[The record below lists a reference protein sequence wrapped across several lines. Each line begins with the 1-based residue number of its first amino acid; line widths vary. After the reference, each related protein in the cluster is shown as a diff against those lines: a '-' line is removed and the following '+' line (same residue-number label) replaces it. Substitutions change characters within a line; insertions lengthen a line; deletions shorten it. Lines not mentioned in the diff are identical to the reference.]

1 MMRSRARIEN
11 FPITISGSYQVV
23 VETYC
28 GDELCGTC
36 GLSLQVDCREQV
48 PVGDGTSGLHSIILN
63 PANDTTVF
71 SFYGPT
77 GIYELQTL
85 SGIDLLGCKDI
96 VTNEATIDLSRF
108 QMGFTRSWL
117 IVTSA
122 TNL

>member
-1 MMRSRARIEN
+1 MRSRARIEN

-63 PANDTTVF
+63 PAND
-71 SFYGPT
+71 P
-77 GIYELQTL
+77 L
-85 SGIDLLGCKDI
+85 SSLSMDRPGS
-96 VTNEATIDLSRF
+96 TNYKP
-108 QMGFTRSWL
+108 
-117 IVTSA
+117 
-122 TNL
+122 